1 MSMEPQPPWEGPLQC
16 QSHAFLSLVAR
27 EFSWMPCCYWTLPTD
42 LGLERAPWNHPCRH
56 CCQSLCH
63 AINHTLPSE
72 IFVLVFSRRQILSTV
87 TGVTIYMKYVI
98 PHQTSI
104 HDSRKS
110 TEYIYG
116 IWHCT
121 TSVAITHMVDR
132 EQC

>member
-1 MSMEPQPPWEGPLQC
+1 
-16 QSHAFLSLVAR
+16 
-27 EFSWMPCCYWTLPTD
+27 MPCCYWTLPTD
-42 LGLERAPWNHPCRH
+42 LGLEGRHGIVPCHH
-56 CCQSLCH
+56 CCQSLCQ

-72 IFVLVFSRRQILSTV
+72 IFVLVFSVRQILSIV

-110 TEYIYG
+110 MEYIYG

-121 TSVAITHMVDR
+121 TSVVITYMVDR
-132 EQC
+132 E